1 MLPNNRKRCAGFEA
15 VHCAGKRLFAQGS
28 CRQKTGGHW
37 TRTGRKM
44 AGSFLA
50 AALVTAV
57 FPLPAFAQQSP
68 EFAYSAEKWATLK
81 DNKLEFDEIKD
92 LIHEYNPTVI
102 QNAISYKDYLTKN
115 RDDVAQE
122 YYDRANEIYSSIE
135 YPDSDSENYGSGVAA
150 ALRNEQQAKSLME
163 QGDENT
169 DDQATMRIQY
179 DQAEARLSK
188 QAEGLMITYWT
199 QYYNL
204 DSARARIE
212 QAKLS
217 CQSEEN
223 RLAAGMS
230 TQSKVLSAKE
240 AVSLAEASLVTAESN
255 LASTKENLCLM
266 LGWSYGADVEIAELP
281 EPDQEKIA
289 AIDVNA
295 DIQTALDNSY
305 AYRLTQ
311 KQLTNART
319 DTVKEK
325 LTETAKN
332 QKETISN
339 SVKSAYD
346 SLLLAQSGYEQAQS
360 ALALQEVSMKSADAK
375 LAAGTITKNTYESQ
389 KASYTTAQVTA
400 QTQKLSLL
408 QVMVDYDWSVNGLA
422 SAE

>member
-1 MLPNNRKRCAGFEA
+1 MIRKRA
-15 VHCAGKRLFAQGS
+15 KRL
-28 CRQKTGGHW
+28 
-37 TRTGRKM
+37 
-44 AGSFLA
+44 AGAVLA
-50 AALVTAV
+50 AGAITAMP
-57 FPLPAFAQQSP
+57 FQAFAQRSP
-68 EFAYSAEKWATLK
+68 EFAYSAEKWATLR
-81 DNKLEFDEIKD
+81 DNKLEFDEISD
-92 LIHEYNPTVI
+92 LVHEYNPTVV
-102 QNAISYKDYLTKN
+102 QNEISYKDYLTKN
-115 RDDVAQE
+115 RDDVAQD
-122 YYDRANEIYSSIE
+122 YYDKANEIYSNIS
-135 YPDSDSENYGSGVAA
+135 YPDSDDANYGSGVAA

-179 DQAEARLSK
+179 DQAEARLAK
-188 QAEGLMITYWT
+188 QAQGLMITYWT

-204 DSARARIE
+204 DGQKARIE

-217 CQSEEN
+217 YQSEQN

-240 AVSLAEASLVTAESN
+240 SVSNAEAALVTAESN
-255 LASTKENLCLM
+255 LASTKESLCLM
-266 LGWSYGADVEIAELP
+266 LGWGYGADVEIAELA
-281 EPDQEKIA
+281 EPDQSKIA

-295 DIQTALDNSY
+295 DIQTALENSY
-305 AYRLTQ
+305 AYRLTK

-319 DTVKEK
+319 DSVKEK
-325 LTETAKN
+325 LTETEKN
-332 QKETISN
+332 QRETISN

-408 QVMVDYDWSVNGLA
+408 QAMNDYDWAVNGLA

>member
-1 MLPNNRKRCAGFEA
+1 MVRKRA
-15 VHCAGKRLFAQGS
+15 KRL
-28 CRQKTGGHW
+28 
-37 TRTGRKM
+37 
-44 AGSFLA
+44 AGAVLA
-50 AALVTAV
+50 AGVITAMP
-57 FPLPAFAQQSP
+57 FQAFAQRSP
-68 EFAYSAEKWATLK
+68 EFAYSAEKWATLR
-81 DNKLEFDEIKD
+81 DNKLEFDEISD
-92 LIHEYNPTVI
+92 LVHEYNPTVV
-102 QNAISYKDYLTKN
+102 QNEISYKDYLTKN
-115 RDDVAQE
+115 RDDVAQD
-122 YYDRANEIYSSIE
+122 YYDKANEIYSNIS
-135 YPDSDSENYGSGVAA
+135 YPDLDDANYGNGVAA

-169 DDQATMRIQY
+169 DDQATMRLQY
-179 DQAEARLSK
+179 DQAEAKLAK
-188 QAEGLMITYWT
+188 QAQGLMITYWT

-204 DSARARIE
+204 DGQKARVE

-217 CQSEEN
+217 YQSEQN

-240 AVSLAEASLVTAESN
+240 SVSNAEAALVTAESN
-255 LASTKENLCLM
+255 LASTKESLCLM
-266 LGWSYGADVEIAELP
+266 LGWGYGADVEIAELA
-281 EPDQEKIA
+281 EPDQSKIA

-295 DIQTALDNSY
+295 DIQTALENSY
-305 AYRLTQ
+305 AYRLTK

-319 DTVKEK
+319 DSVKEK
-325 LTETAKN
+325 LSETEKN
-332 QKETISN
+332 QRETISN

-346 SLLLAQSGYEQAQS
+346 SLLLAQSSYEQAQS

-408 QVMVDYDWSVNGLA
+408 QAMNDYDWAVNGLA

>member
-1 MLPNNRKRCAGFEA
+1 MIRKRA
-15 VHCAGKRLFAQGS
+15 KRL
-28 CRQKTGGHW
+28 
-37 TRTGRKM
+37 
-44 AGSFLA
+44 AGAVLA
-50 AALVTAV
+50 AGVITAMP
-57 FPLPAFAQQSP
+57 FQAFAQRSP
-68 EFAYSAEKWATLK
+68 EFAYSEEKWATLR
-81 DNKLEFDEIKD
+81 DNKLEFDEISD
-92 LIHEYNPTVI
+92 LVHEYNPTVV
-102 QNAISYKDYLTKN
+102 QNEISYKDYLTKN
-115 RDDVAQE
+115 RDDVAQD
-122 YYDRANEIYSSIE
+122 YYDKANEIYSNIS
-135 YPDSDSENYGSGVAA
+135 YPDLDDANYGSGVAA

-179 DQAEARLSK
+179 DQAEAKLAK
-188 QAEGLMITYWT
+188 QAQGLMITYWT

-204 DSARARIE
+204 DGQKARIE

-217 CQSEEN
+217 YQSEQN

-240 AVSLAEASLVTAESN
+240 SVSNAEAALVTAESN
-255 LASTKENLCLM
+255 LASTKESLCLM
-266 LGWSYGADVEIAELP
+266 LGWGYGADVEIAELA
-281 EPDQEKIA
+281 EPDQSKIA
-289 AIDVNA
+289 AIDVSA
-295 DIQTALDNSY
+295 DIQTALENSY
-305 AYRLTQ
+305 AYRLTK

-319 DTVKEK
+319 DSVKEK
-325 LTETAKN
+325 LTETEKN
-332 QKETISN
+332 QRETISN

-408 QVMVDYDWSVNGLA
+408 QAMVDYDWAVNGLA

>member
-1 MLPNNRKRCAGFEA
+1 MIRKRA
-15 VHCAGKRLFAQGS
+15 KRL
-28 CRQKTGGHW
+28 
-37 TRTGRKM
+37 
-44 AGSFLA
+44 AGAVLA
-50 AALVTAV
+50 AGTITAMP
-57 FPLPAFAQQSP
+57 FQAFAQRSP
-68 EFAYSAEKWATLK
+68 EFAYSAEKWATLR
-81 DNKLEFDEIKD
+81 DNKLEFDEISD
-92 LIHEYNPTVI
+92 LVHEYNPTVV
-102 QNAISYKDYLTKN
+102 QNEISYKDYLTKN
-115 RDDVAQE
+115 RDDVAQD
-122 YYDRANEIYSSIE
+122 YYDKANEIYSNIS
-135 YPDSDSENYGSGVAA
+135 YPDSDDANYGSGAAA

-179 DQAEARLSK
+179 DQAEAKLAK
-188 QAEGLMITYWT
+188 QAQGLMITYWT

-204 DSARARIE
+204 DGQKARVE

-217 CQSEEN
+217 YQSEQN

-240 AVSLAEASLVTAESN
+240 SVSNAEAALVTAESN
-255 LASTKENLCLM
+255 LASTKESLCLM
-266 LGWSYGADVEIAELP
+266 LGWGYGADVEIAELA
-281 EPDQEKIA
+281 EPDQSKIA

-295 DIQTALDNSY
+295 DIQTALENSY
-305 AYRLTQ
+305 AYRLTK

-319 DTVKEK
+319 DSVKEK
-325 LTETAKN
+325 LSETEKN
-332 QKETISN
+332 QRETISN

-360 ALALQEVSMKSADAK
+360 ALTLQEVSMKSADAK

-400 QTQKLSLL
+400 RTQKLSLL
-408 QVMVDYDWSVNGLA
+408 QAMDDYDWAVNGLA

>member
-1 MLPNNRKRCAGFEA
+1 MVRKRA
-15 VHCAGKRLFAQGS
+15 KRL
-28 CRQKTGGHW
+28 
-37 TRTGRKM
+37 
-44 AGSFLA
+44 AGAVLA
-50 AALVTAV
+50 AGVITAMP
-57 FPLPAFAQQSP
+57 FQAFAQRSP
-68 EFAYSAEKWATLK
+68 EFAYSAEKWATLR
-81 DNKLEFDEIKD
+81 DNKLEFDEISD
-92 LIHEYNPTVI
+92 LVHEYNPTVV
-102 QNAISYKDYLTKN
+102 QNEISYKDYLTKN
-115 RDDVAQE
+115 RDDVAQD
-122 YYDRANEIYSSIE
+122 YYDKANEIYSNIS
-135 YPDSDSENYGSGVAA
+135 YPDSDDANYGSGVAA

-179 DQAEARLSK
+179 DQAEAKLAK
-188 QAEGLMITYWT
+188 QAQGLMITYWT

-204 DSARARIE
+204 DGQKARVE

-217 CQSEEN
+217 YQSEQN

-240 AVSLAEASLVTAESN
+240 SVSNAEAALVTAESN
-255 LASTKENLCLM
+255 LASTKESLCLM
-266 LGWSYGADVEIAELP
+266 LGWGYGADVEIAELA
-281 EPDQEKIA
+281 EPDQSKIA

-295 DIQTALDNSY
+295 DIQTALENSY
-305 AYRLTQ
+305 AYRLTK

-319 DTVKEK
+319 DSVKEK
-325 LTETAKN
+325 LSETEKN
-332 QKETISN
+332 QRETISN

-346 SLLLAQSGYEQAQS
+346 SLLLAQSSYEQAQS

-408 QVMVDYDWSVNGLA
+408 QAMNDYDWAVNGLA

>member
-1 MLPNNRKRCAGFEA
+1 MVRKRA
-15 VHCAGKRLFAQGS
+15 KRL
-28 CRQKTGGHW
+28 
-37 TRTGRKM
+37 
-44 AGSFLA
+44 AGAVLA
-50 AALVTAV
+50 AGVITAMP
-57 FPLPAFAQQSP
+57 FQAFAQRSP
-68 EFAYSAEKWATLK
+68 EFAYSAEKWATLR
-81 DNKLEFDEIKD
+81 DNKLEFDEISD
-92 LIHEYNPTVI
+92 LVHEYNPTVV
-102 QNAISYKDYLTKN
+102 QNEISYKDYLTKN
-115 RDDVAQE
+115 RDDVAQD
-122 YYDRANEIYSSIE
+122 YYDKANEIYSNIS
-135 YPDSDSENYGSGVAA
+135 YPDLDDANYGSGVEA

-169 DDQATMRIQY
+169 DDQATMRLQY
-179 DQAEARLSK
+179 DQAEAKLAK
-188 QAEGLMITYWT
+188 QAQGLMITYWT

-204 DSARARIE
+204 DGQKARVE

-217 CQSEEN
+217 YQSEQN

-240 AVSLAEASLVTAESN
+240 SVSNAEAALVTAESN
-255 LASTKENLCLM
+255 LASTKESLCLM
-266 LGWSYGADVEIAELP
+266 LGWGYGADVEIAELA
-281 EPDQEKIA
+281 EPDQSKIA

-295 DIQTALDNSY
+295 DIQTALENSY
-305 AYRLTQ
+305 AYRLTK

-319 DTVKEK
+319 DSVKEK
-325 LTETAKN
+325 LSETEKN
-332 QKETISN
+332 QRETISN

-346 SLLLAQSGYEQAQS
+346 SLLLAQSSYEQAQS

-408 QVMVDYDWSVNGLA
+408 QAMVDYDWAVNGLA

>member
-1 MLPNNRKRCAGFEA
+1 MIRKRA
-15 VHCAGKRLFAQGS
+15 KRL
-28 CRQKTGGHW
+28 
-37 TRTGRKM
+37 
-44 AGSFLA
+44 AGAVLA
-50 AALVTAV
+50 AGAITAMP
-57 FPLPAFAQQSP
+57 FQAFAQRSP
-68 EFAYSAEKWATLK
+68 EFAYSAEKWATLR
-81 DNKLEFDEIKD
+81 DNKLEFDEISD
-92 LIHEYNPTVI
+92 LVHEYNPTVV
-102 QNAISYKDYLTKN
+102 QNEISYKDYLTKN
-115 RDDVAQE
+115 RDDVAQD
-122 YYDRANEIYSSIE
+122 YYDKANEIYSNIS
-135 YPDSDSENYGSGVAA
+135 YPDSDEANYGSGVAA

-179 DQAEARLSK
+179 DQAEAKLAK
-188 QAEGLMITYWT
+188 QAQGLMITYWT

-204 DSARARIE
+204 DGQKARIE

-217 CQSEEN
+217 YQSEQN

-240 AVSLAEASLVTAESN
+240 SVSNAEAALVTAESN
-255 LASTKENLCLM
+255 LASTKESLCLM
-266 LGWSYGADVEIAELP
+266 LGWGYGADVEIAELA
-281 EPDQEKIA
+281 EPDQSKIA

-295 DIQTALDNSY
+295 DIQAALENSY
-305 AYRLTQ
+305 AYRLTK

-319 DTVKEK
+319 DSVKEK
-325 LTETAKN
+325 LSETEKN
-332 QKETISN
+332 QRETISN

-346 SLLLAQSGYEQAQS
+346 SLLLAQSSYEQAQS

-408 QVMVDYDWSVNGLA
+408 QAMVDYDWAVNGLA

>member
-1 MLPNNRKRCAGFEA
+1 MIRKRA
-15 VHCAGKRLFAQGS
+15 KRL
-28 CRQKTGGHW
+28 
-37 TRTGRKM
+37 
-44 AGSFLA
+44 AGAVLA
-50 AALVTAV
+50 AGAITAMP
-57 FPLPAFAQQSP
+57 FQAFAQRSP
-68 EFAYSAEKWATLK
+68 EFAYSAEKWATLR
-81 DNKLEFDEIKD
+81 DNKLEFDEISD
-92 LIHEYNPTVI
+92 LVHEYNPTVV
-102 QNAISYKDYLTKN
+102 QNEISYKDYLTKN
-115 RDDVAQE
+115 RDDVAQD
-122 YYDRANEIYSSIE
+122 YYDKANEIYSNIS
-135 YPDSDSENYGSGVAA
+135 YPDLDDANYGSGVEA

-169 DDQATMRIQY
+169 DDQATMRLQY
-179 DQAEARLSK
+179 DQAEAKLAK
-188 QAEGLMITYWT
+188 QAQGLMITYWT

-204 DSARARIE
+204 DGQKARVE

-217 CQSEEN
+217 YQSEQN

-240 AVSLAEASLVTAESN
+240 SVSNAEAALVTAESN
-255 LASTKENLCLM
+255 LASTKESLCLM
-266 LGWSYGADVEIAELP
+266 LGWGYGADVKIAELA
-281 EPDQEKIA
+281 EPDQSKIA

-295 DIQTALDNSY
+295 DILTALENSY
-305 AYRLTQ
+305 AYRLTK

-319 DTVKEK
+319 DSVKEK
-325 LTETAKN
+325 LSETEKN
-332 QKETISN
+332 QRETISN

-346 SLLLAQSGYEQAQS
+346 SLLLAQSSYEQAQS

-408 QVMVDYDWSVNGLA
+408 QAMVDYDWAVNGLA

>member
-1 MLPNNRKRCAGFEA
+1 MIRKRVRRLAGA
-15 VHCAGKRLFAQGS
+15 V
-28 CRQKTGGHW
+28 
-37 TRTGRKM
+37 
-44 AGSFLA
+44 LA
-50 AALVTAV
+50 AGAITAMPV
-57 FPLPAFAQQSP
+57 QAFAQQSP
-68 EFAYSAEKWATLK
+68 EFAYSAEKWAALR

-92 LIHEYNPTVI
+92 LVHEYNPTVI
-102 QNAISYKDYLTKN
+102 QNAISYKDYLTKD

-122 YYDRANEIYSSIE
+122 YYDKAEEIYSNIS
-135 YPDSDSENYGSGVAA
+135 YPDSDDANYGSGVAA
-150 ALRNEQQAKSLME
+150 ALRNEQQAKNLME

-179 DQAEARLSK
+179 DQAEARLAK
-188 QAEGLMITYWT
+188 QAQGLMITYWT

-204 DSARARIE
+204 DSQKARIE

-217 CQSEEN
+217 YQSEQN

-240 AVSLAEASLVTAESN
+240 SVSNAEAALVTAESN

-266 LGWSYGADVEIAELP
+266 LGWGYGADVEITELAD
-281 EPDQEKIA
+281 PDQSKIE

-295 DIQTALDNSY
+295 DIQTALENSY

-325 LTETAKN
+325 LTETEKN
-332 QKETISN
+332 QRETISN

-346 SLLLAQSGYEQAQS
+346 SLLLAQSNYEQAQS
-360 ALALQEVSMKSADAK
+360 ALALEEVSMKSADAK
-375 LAAGTITKNTYESQ
+375 LAAGTITKNTYENQ

-408 QVMVDYDWSVNGLA
+408 QAMNDYDWAVNGLA

>member
-1 MLPNNRKRCAGFEA
+1 MIRKH
-15 VHCAGKRLFAQGS
+15 V
-28 CRQKTGGHW
+28 
-37 TRTGRKM
+37 RK
-44 AGSFLA
+44 LA
-50 AALVTAV
+50 AVILAAGAITAM
-57 FPLPAFAQQSP
+57 PLHAFAQQSP
-68 EFAYSAEKWATLK
+68 EFAYSAEKWATLR

-92 LIHEYNPTVI
+92 LVHEYNPTVI
-102 QNAISYKDYLTKN
+102 QNEISYKDYLTKN

-122 YYDRANEIYSSIE
+122 YYDKANEIYSNIN
-135 YPDSDSENYGSGVAA
+135 YPDSDDANYGSGVAA

-179 DQAEARLSK
+179 DQAEAKLAK
-188 QAEGLMITYWT
+188 QAQGLMITYWT

-204 DSARARIE
+204 DGQKARIE

-217 CQSEEN
+217 YQSEQN

-240 AVSLAEASLVTAESN
+240 SVSNAEAALVTAESN
-255 LASTKENLCLM
+255 LASTKESLCLM
-266 LGWSYGADVEIAELP
+266 LGWGYGADVEIAELA
-281 EPDQEKIA
+281 EPDQSKIA

-295 DIQTALDNSY
+295 DIQTALENSY
-305 AYRLTQ
+305 AYRLTK

-319 DTVKEK
+319 DSVKEK
-325 LTETAKN
+325 LTETEKN
-332 QKETISN
+332 QRETISN

-346 SLLLAQSGYEQAQS
+346 SLLLAQSNYEQAQS

-389 KASYTTAQVTA
+389 KASYTTTQVTA

-408 QVMVDYDWSVNGLA
+408 QAMNDYDWAVNGLA

>member
-1 MLPNNRKRCAGFEA
+1 MIRKRA
-15 VHCAGKRLFAQGS
+15 KRL
-28 CRQKTGGHW
+28 
-37 TRTGRKM
+37 
-44 AGSFLA
+44 AGAVLA
-50 AALVTAV
+50 AGAITAMP
-57 FPLPAFAQQSP
+57 FQAFAQRSP
-68 EFAYSAEKWATLK
+68 EFAYSAEKWATLR
-81 DNKLEFDEIKD
+81 DNKLEFDEISD
-92 LIHEYNPTVI
+92 LVHEYNPTVV
-102 QNAISYKDYLTKN
+102 QNEISYKDYLTKN
-115 RDDVAQE
+115 RDDVAQD
-122 YYDRANEIYSSIE
+122 YYDKANEIYSNIS
-135 YPDSDSENYGSGVAA
+135 YPDSDDANYGSGVAA

-179 DQAEARLSK
+179 DQAEAKLAK
-188 QAEGLMITYWT
+188 QAQGLMITYWT

-204 DSARARIE
+204 DGQKARIE

-217 CQSEEN
+217 YQSEQN

-240 AVSLAEASLVTAESN
+240 SVSNAEAALVTAESN
-255 LASTKENLCLM
+255 LASTKESLCLM
-266 LGWSYGADVEIAELP
+266 LGWGYGADVEIAELA
-281 EPDQEKIA
+281 EPDQSKIA

-295 DIQTALDNSY
+295 DIQTALENSY
-305 AYRLTQ
+305 AYRLTK

-319 DTVKEK
+319 DSVKEK
-325 LTETAKN
+325 LTETEKN
-332 QKETISN
+332 QRETISN

-346 SLLLAQSGYEQAQS
+346 SLLLAQSNYEQAQS

-389 KASYTTAQVTA
+389 KASYTTTQVTA

-408 QVMVDYDWSVNGLA
+408 QAMNDYDWAVNGLA

>member
-1 MLPNNRKRCAGFEA
+1 MIRKRA
-15 VHCAGKRLFAQGS
+15 KRL
-28 CRQKTGGHW
+28 
-37 TRTGRKM
+37 
-44 AGSFLA
+44 AGAVLA
-50 AALVTAV
+50 AGVITAMP
-57 FPLPAFAQQSP
+57 FQAFAQRSP
-68 EFAYSAEKWATLK
+68 EFAYSAEKWATLR
-81 DNKLEFDEIKD
+81 DNKLEFDEISD
-92 LIHEYNPTVI
+92 LVHEYNPTVV
-102 QNAISYKDYLTKN
+102 QNEISYKDYLTKN
-115 RDDVAQE
+115 RDDVAQD
-122 YYDRANEIYSSIE
+122 YYDKANEIYSNIS
-135 YPDSDSENYGSGVAA
+135 YPDSDDANYGSGVAA

-179 DQAEARLSK
+179 DQAEARLAK

-204 DSARARIE
+204 DSAKARIA

-217 CQSEEN
+217 CQSEQN

-230 TQSKVLSAKE
+230 TQAKVLSAKE
-240 AVSLAEASLVTAESN
+240 SVSNAEAALVTAESN
-255 LASTKENLCLM
+255 LASTKESLCLM
-266 LGWSYGADVEIAELP
+266 LGWGYGADVEIAELA
-281 EPDQEKIA
+281 EPDQSKIA

-295 DIQTALDNSY
+295 DIQTALENSY
-305 AYRLTQ
+305 AYRLTK

-319 DTVKEK
+319 DSVKEK
-325 LTETAKN
+325 LSETEKN
-332 QKETISN
+332 QRETISN

-346 SLLLAQSGYEQAQS
+346 SLLLAQSSYEQAQS

-408 QVMVDYDWSVNGLA
+408 QAMNDYDWAVNGLA

>member
-1 MLPNNRKRCAGFEA
+1 MIRKRA
-15 VHCAGKRLFAQGS
+15 KRL
-28 CRQKTGGHW
+28 
-37 TRTGRKM
+37 
-44 AGSFLA
+44 AGAVLA
-50 AALVTAV
+50 AGAITAMP
-57 FPLPAFAQQSP
+57 FQAFAQRSP
-68 EFAYSAEKWATLK
+68 EFAYSAEKWATLR
-81 DNKLEFDEIKD
+81 DNKLEFDEISD
-92 LIHEYNPTVI
+92 LVHEYNPTVV
-102 QNAISYKDYLTKN
+102 QNEISYKDYLTKN
-115 RDDVAQE
+115 RDDVAQD
-122 YYDRANEIYSSIE
+122 YYDKANEIYSNIS
-135 YPDSDSENYGSGVAA
+135 YPDSDDANYGSGVAA

-179 DQAEARLSK
+179 DQAEARLAK
-188 QAEGLMITYWT
+188 QAQGLMITYWT

-204 DSARARIE
+204 DGQKARIE

-217 CQSEEN
+217 YQSEQN

-230 TQSKVLSAKE
+230 TQSRVLSAKE
-240 AVSLAEASLVTAESN
+240 SVSSAEAALVTAESN
-255 LASTKENLCLM
+255 LASTKESLCLM
-266 LGWSYGADVEIAELP
+266 LGWGYGADVEIAELA
-281 EPDQEKIA
+281 EPDQSKIA

-295 DIQTALDNSY
+295 DIQTALENSY
-305 AYRLTQ
+305 AYRLTK

-319 DTVKEK
+319 DSVKEK
-325 LTETAKN
+325 LTETEKN
-332 QKETISN
+332 QRETISN

-408 QVMVDYDWSVNGLA
+408 QAMNDYDWAVNGLA

>member
-1 MLPNNRKRCAGFEA
+1 MIRKCT
-15 VHCAGKRLFAQGS
+15 KRL
-28 CRQKTGGHW
+28 
-37 TRTGRKM
+37 
-44 AGSFLA
+44 AGAVLA
-50 AALVTAV
+50 VGVITAMP
-57 FPLPAFAQQSP
+57 FQAFAQRSP
-68 EFAYSAEKWATLK
+68 EFAYSAEKWATLR
-81 DNKLEFDEIKD
+81 DNKLEFDEISD
-92 LIHEYNPTVI
+92 LVHEYNPTVV
-102 QNAISYKDYLTKN
+102 QNEISYKDYLTKN
-115 RDDVAQE
+115 RDDVAQD
-122 YYDRANEIYSSIE
+122 YYDKANEIYSNIS
-135 YPDSDSENYGSGVAA
+135 YPDSDDANYGSGVAA

-169 DDQATMRIQY
+169 DDQATMRLQY
-179 DQAEARLSK
+179 DQSEAKLAK
-188 QAEGLMITYWT
+188 QAQGLMITYWT

-204 DSARARIE
+204 DGQKARVE

-217 CQSEEN
+217 YQSEQN

-240 AVSLAEASLVTAESN
+240 SVSNAEAALVTAESN
-255 LASTKENLCLM
+255 LASTKESLCLM
-266 LGWSYGADVEIAELP
+266 LGWGYGADVEIAELA
-281 EPDQEKIA
+281 EPDQSKIA

-295 DIQTALDNSY
+295 DIQTALENSY
-305 AYRLTQ
+305 AYRLTK

-319 DTVKEK
+319 DSVKEK
-325 LTETAKN
+325 LSETEKN
-332 QKETISN
+332 QRETISN

-360 ALALQEVSMKSADAK
+360 ALTLQEVSMKSADAK

-408 QVMVDYDWSVNGLA
+408 QVMNDYDWAVNGLA

>member
-1 MLPNNRKRCAGFEA
+1 MIRKRA
-15 VHCAGKRLFAQGS
+15 KRLAGAVLAAGAITAMPFQVFAQ
-28 CRQKTGGHW
+28 R
-37 TRTGRKM
+37 
-44 AGSFLA
+44 
-50 AALVTAV
+50 
-57 FPLPAFAQQSP
+57 SP
-68 EFAYSAEKWATLK
+68 EFAYSAEKWATLR
-81 DNKLEFDEIKD
+81 DNKLEFDEISD
-92 LIHEYNPTVI
+92 LVHEYNPTVV
-102 QNAISYKDYLTKN
+102 QNEISYKDYLTKN
-115 RDDVAQE
+115 RDDVAQD
-122 YYDRANEIYSSIE
+122 YYDKANEIYSNIS
-135 YPDSDSENYGSGVAA
+135 YPDSDDANYGSGVAA

-179 DQAEARLSK
+179 DQAEARLAK
-188 QAEGLMITYWT
+188 QAQGLMITYWT

-204 DSARARIE
+204 DGQKARIE

-217 CQSEEN
+217 YQSEQN

-230 TQSKVLSAKE
+230 TQSRVLSAKE
-240 AVSLAEASLVTAESN
+240 SVSNAEAALVTAESN
-255 LASTKENLCLM
+255 LASTKESLCLM
-266 LGWSYGADVEIAELP
+266 LGWGYGADVEIAELA
-281 EPDQEKIA
+281 ELDQSKIA

-295 DIQTALDNSY
+295 DIQTALENSY
-305 AYRLTQ
+305 AYRLTK

-319 DTVKEK
+319 DSVKEK
-325 LTETAKN
+325 LTETEKN
-332 QKETISN
+332 QRETISN

-408 QVMVDYDWSVNGLA
+408 QAMNDYDWAVNGLA

>member
-1 MLPNNRKRCAGFEA
+1 MIRKRA
-15 VHCAGKRLFAQGS
+15 KRL
-28 CRQKTGGHW
+28 
-37 TRTGRKM
+37 
-44 AGSFLA
+44 AGAVLA
-50 AALVTAV
+50 AGAITAMP
-57 FPLPAFAQQSP
+57 FQAFAQRSP
-68 EFAYSAEKWATLK
+68 EFAYSAEKWATLR
-81 DNKLEFDEIKD
+81 DNKLEFDEISD
-92 LIHEYNPTVI
+92 LVHEYNPTVV
-102 QNAISYKDYLTKN
+102 QNEISYKDYLTKN
-115 RDDVAQE
+115 RDDVAQD
-122 YYDRANEIYSSIE
+122 YYDKANEIYSNIS
-135 YPDSDSENYGSGVAA
+135 YPDSDEANYGSGVAA

-169 DDQATMRIQY
+169 DDQATKRLQY
-179 DQAEARLSK
+179 DQAEAKLAK
-188 QAEGLMITYWT
+188 QAQGLMITYWT

-204 DSARARIE
+204 DGQKARVE

-217 CQSEEN
+217 YQSEQN

-240 AVSLAEASLVTAESN
+240 SVSNAEAALVTAESN
-255 LASTKENLCLM
+255 LASTKESLCLM
-266 LGWSYGADVEIAELP
+266 LGWGYGADVEIAELA
-281 EPDQEKIA
+281 EPDQSKIA

-295 DIQTALDNSY
+295 DIQTALENSY
-305 AYRLTQ
+305 AYRLTK

-319 DTVKEK
+319 DSVKEK
-325 LTETAKN
+325 LSETEKN
-332 QKETISN
+332 QRETISN

-346 SLLLAQSGYEQAQS
+346 SLLLAQSSYEQAQS

-408 QVMVDYDWSVNGLA
+408 QAMVDYDWAVNGLA

>member
-1 MLPNNRKRCAGFEA
+1 MIRKRA
-15 VHCAGKRLFAQGS
+15 KRL
-28 CRQKTGGHW
+28 
-37 TRTGRKM
+37 
-44 AGSFLA
+44 AGAVLA
-50 AALVTAV
+50 AGAITAMP
-57 FPLPAFAQQSP
+57 FQAFAQRSP
-68 EFAYSAEKWATLK
+68 EFAYSAEKWATLR
-81 DNKLEFDEIKD
+81 DNKLEFDEISD
-92 LIHEYNPTVI
+92 LVHEYNPTVV
-102 QNAISYKDYLTKN
+102 QNEISYKDYLTKN
-115 RDDVAQE
+115 RDDVAQD
-122 YYDRANEIYSSIE
+122 YYDKANEIYSNIS
-135 YPDSDSENYGSGVAA
+135 YPDSDDANYGSGVAA

-179 DQAEARLSK
+179 DQAEAKLAK
-188 QAEGLMITYWT
+188 QAQGLMITYWT

-204 DSARARIE
+204 DGQKARVE

-217 CQSEEN
+217 YQSEQN

-240 AVSLAEASLVTAESN
+240 SVSNAEAALVTAESN
-255 LASTKENLCLM
+255 LASTKESLCLM
-266 LGWSYGADVEIAELP
+266 LGWGYGADVEIAELA
-281 EPDQEKIA
+281 EPDQSKIA

-295 DIQTALDNSY
+295 DIQTALENSY
-305 AYRLTQ
+305 AYRLTK

-319 DTVKEK
+319 DSVKEK
-325 LTETAKN
+325 LTETEKN
-332 QKETISN
+332 QRETISN

-408 QVMVDYDWSVNGLA
+408 QAMNDYDWAVNGLA

>member
-1 MLPNNRKRCAGFEA
+1 MIRKRA
-15 VHCAGKRLFAQGS
+15 KRL
-28 CRQKTGGHW
+28 
-37 TRTGRKM
+37 
-44 AGSFLA
+44 AGAVLA
-50 AALVTAV
+50 AGAITAMP
-57 FPLPAFAQQSP
+57 FQAFAQRSP
-68 EFAYSAEKWATLK
+68 EFAYSAEKWATLR
-81 DNKLEFDEIKD
+81 DNKLEFDEISD
-92 LIHEYNPTVI
+92 LVHEYNPTVV
-102 QNAISYKDYLTKN
+102 QNEISYKDYLTKN
-115 RDDVAQE
+115 RDDVAQD
-122 YYDRANEIYSSIE
+122 YYDKANEIYSNIS
-135 YPDSDSENYGSGVAA
+135 YPDSDDANSGSGVAA

-179 DQAEARLSK
+179 DQAEARLAK
-188 QAEGLMITYWT
+188 QAQGLMITYWT

-204 DSARARIE
+204 DGQKARIE

-217 CQSEEN
+217 YQSEQN

-230 TQSKVLSAKE
+230 TQSRVLSAKE
-240 AVSLAEASLVTAESN
+240 SVSSAEAALVTAESN
-255 LASTKENLCLM
+255 LASTKESLCLM
-266 LGWSYGADVEIAELP
+266 LGWGYGADVEIAELAD
-281 EPDQEKIA
+281 PDQSKIA

-295 DIQTALDNSY
+295 DIQTALENSY
-305 AYRLTQ
+305 AYRLTK

-319 DTVKEK
+319 DSVKEK
-325 LTETAKN
+325 LTETEKN
-332 QKETISN
+332 QRETISN

-408 QVMVDYDWSVNGLA
+408 QAMNDYDWAVNGLA

>member
-1 MLPNNRKRCAGFEA
+1 MIRKRA
-15 VHCAGKRLFAQGS
+15 KRL
-28 CRQKTGGHW
+28 
-37 TRTGRKM
+37 
-44 AGSFLA
+44 AGAVLA
-50 AALVTAV
+50 AGAITAMP
-57 FPLPAFAQQSP
+57 FQAFAQRSP
-68 EFAYSAEKWATLK
+68 EFAYSAEKWATLR
-81 DNKLEFDEIKD
+81 DNKLEFDEISD
-92 LIHEYNPTVI
+92 LVHEYNPTVV
-102 QNAISYKDYLTKN
+102 QNEISYKDYLTKN
-115 RDDVAQE
+115 RDDVAQD
-122 YYDRANEIYSSIE
+122 YYDKANEIYSNIS
-135 YPDSDSENYGSGVAA
+135 YPDSDDANYGSGVAA

-169 DDQATMRIQY
+169 DDQATMRLQY
-179 DQAEARLSK
+179 DQAEAKLAK
-188 QAEGLMITYWT
+188 QAQGLMITYWT

-204 DSARARIE
+204 DGQKARVE

-217 CQSEEN
+217 YQSEQN

-240 AVSLAEASLVTAESN
+240 SVSNAEAALVTAESN
-255 LASTKENLCLM
+255 LASTKESLCLM
-266 LGWSYGADVEIAELP
+266 LGWGYGADVEIAELA
-281 EPDQEKIA
+281 EPDQSKIA

-295 DIQTALDNSY
+295 DIQTALENSY
-305 AYRLTQ
+305 AYRLTK

-319 DTVKEK
+319 DSVKEK
-325 LTETAKN
+325 LTETEKN
-332 QKETISN
+332 QRETVSN

-408 QVMVDYDWSVNGLA
+408 QAMNDYDWAVNGLA

>member
-1 MLPNNRKRCAGFEA
+1 MIRKRA
-15 VHCAGKRLFAQGS
+15 KRL
-28 CRQKTGGHW
+28 
-37 TRTGRKM
+37 
-44 AGSFLA
+44 AGAVLA
-50 AALVTAV
+50 AGAITAMP
-57 FPLPAFAQQSP
+57 FQAFAQRSP
-68 EFAYSAEKWATLK
+68 EFAYSAEKWATLR
-81 DNKLEFDEIKD
+81 DNKLEFDEISD
-92 LIHEYNPTVI
+92 LVHEYNPTVV
-102 QNAISYKDYLTKN
+102 QNEISYKDYLTKN
-115 RDDVAQE
+115 RDDVAQD
-122 YYDRANEIYSSIE
+122 YYDKANEIYSNIS
-135 YPDSDSENYGSGVAA
+135 YPDSDDANYGSGVAA

-169 DDQATMRIQY
+169 DDQATMRLQY
-179 DQAEARLSK
+179 DQSEAKLAK
-188 QAEGLMITYWT
+188 QAQGLMITYWT

-204 DSARARIE
+204 DGQKARVE

-217 CQSEEN
+217 YQSEQN

-240 AVSLAEASLVTAESN
+240 SVSNAEAALVTAERN
-255 LASTKENLCLM
+255 LASTKESLCLM
-266 LGWSYGADVEIAELP
+266 LGWGYGADVEIAELA
-281 EPDQEKIA
+281 EPDQSKIA

-295 DIQTALDNSY
+295 DIQTALENSY
-305 AYRLTQ
+305 AYRLTK

-319 DTVKEK
+319 DSVKEK
-325 LTETAKN
+325 LSETEKN
-332 QKETISN
+332 QRETISN

-400 QTQKLSLL
+400 RTQKLSLL
-408 QVMVDYDWSVNGLA
+408 QAMNDYDWAVNGLA

>member
-1 MLPNNRKRCAGFEA
+1 MIRKH
-15 VHCAGKRLFAQGS
+15 V
-28 CRQKTGGHW
+28 
-37 TRTGRKM
+37 RK
-44 AGSFLA
+44 LA
-50 AALVTAV
+50 AVILAAGAITAM
-57 FPLPAFAQQSP
+57 PLQAFAQQSP
-68 EFAYSAEKWATLK
+68 EFAYSAEKWATLR

-92 LIHEYNPTVI
+92 LVHEYNPTVI
-102 QNAISYKDYLTKN
+102 QNEISYKDYLTKN

-122 YYDRANEIYSSIE
+122 YYDKANEIYSTIN
-135 YPDSDSENYGSGVAA
+135 YPDSDDANYGSGVAA
-150 ALRNEQQAKSLME
+150 ALHNEQQAKNLME

-169 DDQATMRIQY
+169 DDQATKRIQY
-179 DQAEARLSK
+179 DQAEARLAK
-188 QAEGLMITYWT
+188 QAQGLMITYWT

-204 DSARARIE
+204 DSQKARIE
-212 QAKLS
+212 QAKNS
-217 CQSEEN
+217 YQSEQN

-240 AVSLAEASLVTAESN
+240 SVSNAEAALVTAESN
-255 LASTKENLCLM
+255 LASTKESLCLM

-281 EPDQEKIA
+281 EPDQSKIA
-289 AIDVNA
+289 AIDMNA
-295 DIQTALDNSY
+295 DIQTALENSY

-325 LTETAKN
+325 LTETEKN

-346 SLLLAQSGYEQAQS
+346 SLLLAQSNYEQAQS
-360 ALALQEVSMKSADAK
+360 ALALEEVSMKSADAK
-375 LAAGTITKNTYESQ
+375 LTAGTITKNTYENQ

-408 QVMVDYDWSVNGLA
+408 QAMNDYDWAVNGLA

>member
-1 MLPNNRKRCAGFEA
+1 MIRKRA
-15 VHCAGKRLFAQGS
+15 KRL
-28 CRQKTGGHW
+28 
-37 TRTGRKM
+37 
-44 AGSFLA
+44 AGAVLA
-50 AALVTAV
+50 AGAITAMP
-57 FPLPAFAQQSP
+57 FQAFAQRSP
-68 EFAYSAEKWATLK
+68 EFAYSAEKWATLR
-81 DNKLEFDEIKD
+81 DNKLEFDEISD
-92 LIHEYNPTVI
+92 LVHEYNPTVV
-102 QNAISYKDYLTKN
+102 QNEISYKDYLTKN
-115 RDDVAQE
+115 RDDVAQD
-122 YYDRANEIYSSIE
+122 YYDKANEIYSNIS
-135 YPDSDSENYGSGVAA
+135 YPDSDDANYGSGVAA

-169 DDQATMRIQY
+169 DDQATMRLQY
-179 DQAEARLSK
+179 DQAEAKLAK
-188 QAEGLMITYWT
+188 QAQGLMITYWT

-204 DSARARIE
+204 DGQKARVE

-217 CQSEEN
+217 FQSEQN

-240 AVSLAEASLVTAESN
+240 SVSNAEAALVTAESN
-255 LASTKENLCLM
+255 LASTKESLCLM
-266 LGWSYGADVEIAELP
+266 LGWGYGADVEIAELA
-281 EPDQEKIA
+281 EPDQSKLA

-295 DIQTALDNSY
+295 DIQAALENSY
-305 AYRLTQ
+305 AYRLTK

-319 DTVKEK
+319 DSVKEK
-325 LTETAKN
+325 LSETEKN
-332 QKETISN
+332 QRETISN

-346 SLLLAQSGYEQAQS
+346 SLLLAQSSYEQAQS

-408 QVMVDYDWSVNGLA
+408 QAMNDYDWAVNGLA

>member
-1 MLPNNRKRCAGFEA
+1 MIRKRAKWLAGA
-15 VHCAGKRLFAQGS
+15 V
-28 CRQKTGGHW
+28 
-37 TRTGRKM
+37 
-44 AGSFLA
+44 LA
-50 AALVTAV
+50 AGAITAMP
-57 FPLPAFAQQSP
+57 FQAFAQRSP
-68 EFAYSAEKWATLK
+68 EFAYSAEKWATLR
-81 DNKLEFDEIKD
+81 DNKLEFDEISD
-92 LIHEYNPTVI
+92 LVHEYNPTVV
-102 QNAISYKDYLTKN
+102 QNEISYKDYLTKN
-115 RDDVAQE
+115 RDDVAQD
-122 YYDRANEIYSSIE
+122 YYDKANEIYSNIS
-135 YPDSDSENYGSGVAA
+135 YPDSDDANYGSGVAA

-169 DDQATMRIQY
+169 DDQATMRLQY
-179 DQAEARLSK
+179 DQAEAKLAK
-188 QAEGLMITYWT
+188 QAQGLMITYWT

-204 DSARARIE
+204 DGQKARVE

-217 CQSEEN
+217 YQSEQN

-240 AVSLAEASLVTAESN
+240 SVSNAEAALVTAESN
-255 LASTKENLCLM
+255 LASTKESLCLM
-266 LGWSYGADVEIAELP
+266 LGWGYGADVEIAELA
-281 EPDQEKIA
+281 EPDQSKIA

-295 DIQTALDNSY
+295 DIQAALENSY
-305 AYRLTQ
+305 AYRLTK

-319 DTVKEK
+319 DSVREK
-325 LTETAKN
+325 LSETEKN
-332 QKETISN
+332 QMETISN

-408 QVMVDYDWSVNGLA
+408 QAMNDYDWAVNGLA

>member
-1 MLPNNRKRCAGFEA
+1 MIRKH
-15 VHCAGKRLFAQGS
+15 V
-28 CRQKTGGHW
+28 
-37 TRTGRKM
+37 RK
-44 AGSFLA
+44 LA
-50 AALVTAV
+50 AVILAAGAITAM
-57 FPLPAFAQQSP
+57 PLQAFAQQSP
-68 EFAYSAEKWATLK
+68 EFAYSAEKWATLR

-92 LIHEYNPTVI
+92 LVHEYNPTVI
-102 QNAISYKDYLTKN
+102 QNEISYKDYLTKN

-122 YYDRANEIYSSIE
+122 YYDKANEIYSNIN
-135 YPDSDSENYGSGVAA
+135 YPDSDDANYGSGVAA
-150 ALRNEQQAKSLME
+150 ALHNEQQAKNLME

-169 DDQATMRIQY
+169 DDQATKRIQY
-179 DQAEARLSK
+179 DQAEARLAK
-188 QAEGLMITYWT
+188 QAQGLMITYWT

-204 DSARARIE
+204 DSQKARIE
-212 QAKLS
+212 QAKNS
-217 CQSEEN
+217 YQSEQN

-240 AVSLAEASLVTAESN
+240 SVSNAEAALVTAESN
-255 LASTKENLCLM
+255 LASTKESLCLM
-266 LGWSYGADVEIAELP
+266 LGWSYGADVEIAELS
-281 EPDQEKIA
+281 EPDQSKIA

-295 DIQTALDNSY
+295 DIQTALENSY

-325 LTETAKN
+325 LTETEKN

-346 SLLLAQSGYEQAQS
+346 SLLLAQSNYEQARS
-360 ALALQEVSMKSADAK
+360 ALALEEFSMKSADAK
-375 LAAGTITKNTYESQ
+375 LAAGTITKNTYENQ

-408 QVMVDYDWSVNGLA
+408 QAMNDYDWAVNGLA

>member
-1 MLPNNRKRCAGFEA
+1 MIRKH
-15 VHCAGKRLFAQGS
+15 V
-28 CRQKTGGHW
+28 
-37 TRTGRKM
+37 RK
-44 AGSFLA
+44 LA
-50 AALVTAV
+50 AVTLAAGAITAM
-57 FPLPAFAQQSP
+57 PSQAFAQQSP
-68 EFAYSAEKWATLK
+68 EFAYSAEKWATLR

-92 LIHEYNPTVI
+92 LVHEYNPTVI
-102 QNAISYKDYLTKN
+102 QNAISYKDYLNKN
-115 RDDVAQE
+115 SDDIAQQ
-122 YYDRANEIYSSIE
+122 YYDKANEIYSNIE
-135 YPDSDSENYGSGVAA
+135 YPDSDDANYGSGVAA

-179 DQAEARLSK
+179 DQAEARLAK

-204 DSARARIE
+204 DGQKARIE

-217 CQSEEN
+217 YQSEQN

-240 AVSLAEASLVTAESN
+240 SVSNAEAALVTAESN
-255 LASTKENLCLM
+255 LASTKESLCLM
-266 LGWSYGADVEIAELP
+266 LGWGYGADVEIAELA
-281 EPDQEKIA
+281 EPDQSKIA
-289 AIDVNA
+289 AIDVSA
-295 DIQTALDNSY
+295 DTQTALENSY
-305 AYRLTQ
+305 AYRLTK

-319 DTVKEK
+319 DSVKEK
-325 LTETAKN
+325 LTETEKN
-332 QKETISN
+332 QRETISN

-408 QVMVDYDWSVNGLA
+408 QAMVDYDWAVNGLA

>member
-1 MLPNNRKRCAGFEA
+1 MIRKRA
-15 VHCAGKRLFAQGS
+15 KRL
-28 CRQKTGGHW
+28 
-37 TRTGRKM
+37 
-44 AGSFLA
+44 AGAVLA
-50 AALVTAV
+50 AGAITAMP
-57 FPLPAFAQQSP
+57 FQAFAQRSP
-68 EFAYSAEKWATLK
+68 EFAYSAEKWATLR
-81 DNKLEFDEIKD
+81 DNKLEFDEISD
-92 LIHEYNPTVI
+92 LVHEYNPTVV
-102 QNAISYKDYLTKN
+102 QNEISYKDYLTKN
-115 RDDVAQE
+115 RDDVAQD
-122 YYDRANEIYSSIE
+122 YYDKANEIYSNIS
-135 YPDSDSENYGSGVAA
+135 YPDSDDANYGSGVAA

-179 DQAEARLSK
+179 DQAEAKLAK
-188 QAEGLMITYWT
+188 QAQGLMITYWT

-204 DSARARIE
+204 DGQKARIE

-217 CQSEEN
+217 YQSEQN

-240 AVSLAEASLVTAESN
+240 SVSNAEAALVTAESN
-255 LASTKENLCLM
+255 LASTKESLCLM
-266 LGWSYGADVEIAELP
+266 LGWGYGADVEIAELA
-281 EPDQEKIA
+281 EPDQSKIA

-295 DIQTALDNSY
+295 DIQTALENSY

-325 LTETAKN
+325 LTETEKN

-346 SLLLAQSGYEQAQS
+346 SLLLAQSNYEQAQS
-360 ALALQEVSMKSADAK
+360 ALALEEVSMKSADAK
-375 LAAGTITKNTYESQ
+375 LAAGTITKNTYENQ

-408 QVMVDYDWSVNGLA
+408 QAMNDYDWAVNGLA